1 MIDDGAEDL
10 FGGFWPFVLRFAMIF
25 LPLWVY
31 LLMWAANMPMIVST
45 VLAGSSV
52 GLVVLFERIKLRQTM
67 GTKSVEDNVIK

>member
-10 FGGFWPFVLRFAMIF
+10 LGGFWPFVLRFAMIF

-52 GLVVLFERIKLRQTM
+52 GLVVLFERIKLRETM
-67 GTKSVEDNVIK
+67 DTKPVEDNVIK

>member
-1 MIDDGAEDL
+1 MIDDGVEDL
-10 FGGFWPFVLRFAMIF
+10 FGGFWPFILRFSMIF

-52 GLVVLFERIKLRQTM
+52 GLVVLFERVKLRQTM
-67 GTKSVEDNVIK
+67 DTKPIEDNVIK

>member
-1 MIDDGAEDL
+1 MIDDGVEDL
-10 FGGFWPFVLRFAMIF
+10 FGGFWPFILRFAMIF

-52 GLVVLFERIKLRQTM
+52 GLVVLFERVKLRQTM
-67 GTKSVEDNVIK
+67 DTNPIEDNVIK